1 MWIRQ
6 STPAARKACGKAPKC
21 IGLIVCYS
29 GKNVLH
35 TFCKPPLF
43 MAPSFIAT
51 AKVSAKTKRI
61 SFSIV
66 TGIAI
71 TPICRL
77 MAFGTQLL
85 KSTFYEA
92 ESVQLYK
99 HLVNHIFI
107 VQRKSPQIAMIL
119 LARIHIAPI
128 RVRLCGDQ
136 MLFDGIR

>member
-1 MWIRQ
+1 
-6 STPAARKACGKAPKC
+6 
-21 IGLIVCYS
+21 
-29 GKNVLH
+29 
-35 TFCKPPLF
+35 
-43 MAPSFIAT
+43 
-51 AKVSAKTKRI
+51 
-61 SFSIV
+61 
-66 TGIAI
+66 
-71 TPICRL
+71 

>member
-1 MWIRQ
+1 
-6 STPAARKACGKAPKC
+6 
-21 IGLIVCYS
+21 
-29 GKNVLH
+29 
-35 TFCKPPLF
+35 

-107 VQRKSPQIAMIL
+107 VQRKIPQIAMIL